1 MIFIAVFGGIALILA
16 IFYLINSI
24 QNYGT
29 WKLAALLVVI
39 FGLLTGYGV
48 TNLIQH
54 PTHPQTA
61 KQPKAPKRGSKESAA
76 EQSSLAKAASEFN
89 PNAGAINGQTA
100 SQQNA
105 TRANAE
111 EQMTKQLSTSFE
123 NLGTISFSA
132 DSKTYTVHPT
142 NEDTV
147 KALTQLEQTPEDAKE
162 AHWSTLA
169 DNLQKSSA
177 NISESLKADY
187 TITLVSPDQDGKV
200 LFSATNGKVITDFTK

>member
-29 WKLAALLVVI
+29 WKLAGLLLIV
-39 FGLLTGYGV
+39 FALLTGYAV

-54 PTHPQTA
+54 PTRPQNT
-61 KQPKAPKRGSKESAA
+61 KQPRAPKHGTKESAA

-100 SQQNA
+100 SEQKVA
-105 TRANAE
+105 RANAE
-111 EQMTKQLSTSFE
+111 SEMTKQLSSSFE
-123 NLGTISFSA
+123 NLGTISFDA
-132 DSKTYTVHPT
+132 DTKTYTVHPT
-142 NEDTV
+142 NSDTV

-169 DNLQKSSA
+169 DNLQKSSK
-177 NISESLKADY
+177 NISQSLKADY
-187 TITLVSPDQDGKV
+187 TIALLSPDQDGKV
-200 LFSATNGKVITDFTK
+200 LFSATNGNVTTDFTK